1 MIDDLGAHVLISP
14 ILLVPSMSVAV
25 VSLYENERKELYVLD
40 YLRLLLLTSNAEVYV
55 YVSPALPPACA
66 EKVPYFLFRYII
78 TNKKPDRRCKKNLSF
93 FFSFFSSFSL
103 GSRVSEVDSQSR
115 Y

>member
-1 MIDDLGAHVLISP
+1 
-14 ILLVPSMSVAV
+14 MSVAV

-66 EKVPYFLFRYII
+66 EKVPCFLFGYVM
-78 TNKKPDRRCKKNLSF
+78 TSKKPDRMCKKKLVLF
-93 FFSFFSSFSL
+93 FFFLFFLFFEQQ
-103 GSRVSEVDSQSR
+103 GERG
-115 Y
+115 

>member
-1 MIDDLGAHVLISP
+1 MIDDLSAHVLISP
-14 ILLVPSMSVAV
+14 ILLVSSMSVAV
-25 VSLYENERKELYVLD
+25 VSLSENERKELYVLD
-40 YLRLLLLTSNAEVYV
+40 YLLLILLTSNAEVYV
-55 YVSPALPPACA
+55 YVSPALPPSCA
-66 EKVPYFLFRYII
+66 EKVPCFLFGYVM
-78 TNKKPDRRCKKNLSF
+78 TSKKPDRRCKKKTCL